1 MSLLWISFRII
12 LGINIGIGDARGG
25 AAMIWCGAPGAF
37 QKFYCAEFLNRNA
50 APVGRRT
57 GRLQATLA
65 LSAVLIIQNP
75 QLSLP
80 VSPQSVRA
88 KQPMPILVHSG
99 YRASVFYRRPDQTID
114 VFLRLNCAKRCLQAF
129 RILGDQDQLTL

>member
-12 LGINIGIGDARGG
+12 LSINIGIGDARGG
-25 AAMIWCGAPGAF
+25 AGMIWCGPPWAF

-57 GRLQATLA
+57 DGLQSTLA
-65 LSAVLIIQNP
+65 LSAVLIAQNP

-80 VSPQSVRA
+80 VPPQSVRA

-99 YRASVFYRRPDQTID
+99 YRAPVFYCRPHQTID
-114 VFLRLNCAKRCLQAF
+114 VFLWLNCAKRYPHAF
-129 RILGDQDQLTL
+129 RIPGDQVQFNL